1 MEQNL
6 EYLKNNANV
15 FVDVIVFSTKIT
27 TCCSLLFTLVST
39 CLPNIK
45 KKQKLQFFFCSTII
59 SSIISRYVKRRR

>member
-45 KKQKLQFFFCSTII
+45 KKAETSVFFSVQLLLAVLF
-59 SSIISRYVKRRR
+59 RDM